1 MQSSVVPKQPEP
13 KPKRKLTD
21 AERVL
26 DMIHCIDE
34 EDEKKNAA
42 AAKAF
47 MKPDLGNKP
56 PNMRIPHYGGAFEGV
71 TGGPKTYRQTF
82 SYQMVRKPEGTFA
95 TTTVVDPSGNTKTI
109 IKRTIDGETKT
120 QTLVNGVEIDDA
132 NGAGNMLQATKP
144 SNNWIIDC
152 GRHFYV
158 NKDGYA
164 LPKNLFWLEIWQL
177 SIKRIASIQYNY
189 SSNNHYQALV
199 VVVILFLCLTKRN
212 QVINTSAT
220 LTSAAAVKTQK
231 MKKNPNDSTA
241 VNSTSSKT
249 VHVKYAQH
257 SEWEADS
264 HAANF
269 CTFIHVII
277 VTKIRW
283 KQLFIKFY
291 FLKFDYDYLKFNQ
304 CYDFR

>member
-1 MQSSVVPKQPEP
+1 MQPEP
-13 KPKRKLTD
+13 KPKRKQTD
-21 AERVL
+21 AEKVL
-26 DMIHCIDE
+26 DMIHCIDD

-42 AAKAF
+42 TVHPF

-71 TGGPKTYRQTF
+71 IDGPKTYRQTF
-82 SYQMVRKPEGTFA
+82 SYQMVRKPEGTY
-95 TTTVVDPSGNTKTI
+95 TTSTVVDPSGNTKTV

-120 QTLVNGVEIDDA
+120 QTLVNGVDIDDA
-132 NGAGNMLQATKP
+132 NGGGMVQAAKQ

-177 SIKRIASIQYNY
+177 SIKRIASYNY
-189 SSNNHYQALV
+189 YSNNHYQALV
-199 VVVILFLCLTKRN
+199 VVVLLFLCLTKRN
-212 QVINTSAT
+212 QVKNTSAT
-220 LTSAAAVKTQK
+220 LTTTAATPAKKNIK

-249 VHVKYAQH
+249 VHVKYTPASREEGDPH
-257 SEWEADS
+257 SAK
-264 HAANF
+264 
-269 CTFIHVII
+269 CRTFIHVII

-291 FLKFDYDYLKFNQ
+291 LKFDYDYLKFNQ